1 MSLFRIAFA
10 ALGFA
15 ALLAG
20 CAKPPEHVRS
30 VEEFIEQPAILH
42 GVVISCN
49 ARRDHAMHEPEC
61 INAWAAVERMG
72 QVDDARQDQLR
83 AREFEK
89 NRERVRTAREQQA
102 AAAREAPYDPY
113 RAPVVTDAPGTE
125 RR

>member
-1 MSLFRIAFA
+1 VSLIRTVSLTIG
-10 ALGFA
+10 LA

-20 CAKPPEHVRS
+20 CAKPREHVRS
-30 VEEFIEQPAILH
+30 VEEFIEEPAILH

-49 ARRDHAMHEPEC
+49 ARRDHALREAEC

-72 QVDDARQDQLR
+72 QADDARQER
-83 AREFEK
+83 VREKEFEK
-89 NRERVRTAREQQA
+89 NRERARLAREQQA

-113 RAPVVTDAPGTE
+113 RAPVVTDAPGFE